1 MDRYILALAVVLVA
15 APVKAQPAMG
25 LYPTASE
32 LAHETAEDLL
42 QRWSALN
49 EECRGGGGTIR

>member
-32 LAHETAEDLL
+32 LATKRLRFAA
-42 QRWSALN
+42 ALVGA
-49 EECRGGGGTIR
+49 R